1 MFGDLIRGEADLL
14 PCSLYLTP
22 TRVVS
27 ADFLIPLGYDSMTL
41 FVWTGGAGD
50 GEAGRIDVGT
60 FAMPFTPQLWAALAL
75 IALAI
80 TASAV
85 LQRIYQVDKKNDHGV
100 AVCSFPPGS
109 RCGCCCCCCYLCLNC
124 ICCCFV
130 TFISFAVLLLSLLFL
145 LLLLLP
151 RPPPPLSMNMT
162 MIYPI

>member
-100 AVCSFPPGS
+100 AAAPFPPAVGVAAVAAVAIS
-109 RCGCCCCCCYLCLNC
+109 V
-124 ICCCFV
+124 CFAFV
-130 TFISFAVLLLSLLFL
+130 VAFVSFAVLLLLLLSLLFL

-151 RPPPPLSMNMT
+151 RPPPPLSTNMT
-162 MIYPI
+162 MIYPT

>member
-1 MFGDLIRGEADLL
+1 MFGDLIRGEVDIL

-60 FAMPFTPQLWAALAL
+60 FAMPFTPQLWAALAF

-85 LQRIYQVDKKNDHGV
+85 LQRIYQVDQKNMTTV
-100 AVCSFPPGS
+100 SLLLLSPGPLVLWLLLLLLLS
-109 RCGCCCCCCYLCLNC
+109 LSVLHFLLLLLPLSLLLCCCCCCCLCC
-124 ICCCFV
+124 SCCCCRGRRHRCLR
-130 TFISFAVLLLSLLFL
+130 I
-145 LLLLLP
+145 
-151 RPPPPLSMNMT
+151 
-162 MIYPI
+162 